1 MDDNTYPI
9 GKRASFIFPTGNSSA
24 RGCAV
29 TPTVLMLSFSLQFVG
44 KERKKHMTKGNRI
57 YKDRLFKFV
66 FNDKEKLL
74 SLYNALN
81 HSDYKDADALE
92 INTLEDFIY
101 MGMKN
106 DLSFILDSDMCLYEH
121 QSTFNPNMP
130 LRGLFYFA
138 DLLQQFVTEK
148 GYNIYSS
155 NLLTLPNPR
164 FVVFYNGDDTIPER
178 SILKLSD
185 AFENKEKSGC
195 LEVEALMLDVNVGK
209 NMELMQ
215 SCGYLQDY
223 TTFVG
228 KVKEYK
234 KQYSNLDVA
243 IDEAINYCME
253 HDIMK
258 ELLAKHKAEV
268 ARLIFREFDEAE
280 YMRQQE
286 KQKEAEIAVYKE
298 QLLQKDE
305 EITRQ
310 GEKLSQQSK
319 QLSQQSK
326 QLSQQSE
333 QLSQQSEQ
341 LSKQSKQLSKKE
353 EQLSQQSE
361 LLTQYKQIL
370 KEHGLLDAE

>member
-1 MDDNTYPI
+1 
-9 GKRASFIFPTGNSSA
+9 
-24 RGCAV
+24 
-29 TPTVLMLSFSLQFVG
+29 
-44 KERKKHMTKGNRI
+44 MTTGNRI

-185 AFENKEKSGC
+185 AFENKAKAGC

-209 NMELMQ
+209 NMELMK

-234 KQYSNLDVA
+234 KQYSDLDTA
-243 IDEAINYCME
+243 IDCAIDYCME
-253 HDIMK
+253 HNVMK
-258 ELLAKHKAEV
+258 ELLQKHKAEV

-280 YMRQQE
+280 YRRQQE
-286 KQKEAEIAVYKE
+286 KEKEAYKE
-298 QLLQKDE
+298 QIALQK
-305 EITRQ
+305 
-310 GEKLSQQSK
+310 
-319 QLSQQSK
+319 
-326 QLSQQSE
+326 E
-333 QLSQQSEQ
+333 QLSQ
-341 LSKQSKQLSKKE
+341 KD
-353 EQLSQQSE
+353 EQLSQKDEQLSQKDEQLSQKDEQLSQKDEQLSQKDEQLSQKEKE
-361 LLTQYKQIL
+361 LAEYRKLL
-370 KEHGLLDAE
+370 ANHGLLNSEA

>member
-1 MDDNTYPI
+1 MP
-9 GKRASFIFPTGNSSA
+9 
-24 RGCAV
+24 
-29 TPTVLMLSFSLQFVG
+29 
-44 KERKKHMTKGNRI
+44 KGNRI

-106 DLSFILDSDMCLYEH
+106 DLSFLLDSEMCLYEH
-121 QSTFNPNMP
+121 QSTYNPNMP

-138 DLLQQFVTEK
+138 DLLQQFVTKK

-155 NLLTLPNPR
+155 KLLKIPVPR
-164 FVVFYNGDDTIPER
+164 FVVFYNGDDSIPER

-185 AFENKEKSGC
+185 AFENKAKAGC
-195 LEVEALMLDVNVGK
+195 LEVEALLLDVNVGK
-209 NMELMQ
+209 NLDLMK
-215 SCGYLQDY
+215 SCRCLQEY

-234 KQYSNLDVA
+234 QKYSDLDVA
-243 IDEAINYCME
+243 IENAIDYCIR

-258 ELLAKHKAEV
+258 GFLRKHKAEV

-280 YMRQQE
+280 YMRLLE
-286 KQKEAEIAVYKE
+286 KEKEEEIAVYKE
-298 QLLQKDE
+298 QLLQKE
-305 EITRQ
+305 
-310 GEKLSQQSK
+310 K
-319 QLSQQSK
+319 QLSQKDK
-326 QLSQQSE
+326 QLE
-333 QLSQQSEQ
+333 KYRLM
-341 LSKQSKQLSKKE
+341 
-353 EQLSQQSE
+353 
-361 LLTQYKQIL
+361 L
-370 KEHGLLDAE
+370 KEHGLLEPEE

>member
-1 MDDNTYPI
+1 
-9 GKRASFIFPTGNSSA
+9 
-24 RGCAV
+24 
-29 TPTVLMLSFSLQFVG
+29 
-44 KERKKHMTKGNRI
+44 MTTGNRI

-280 YMRQQE
+280 YMRQLE
-286 KQKEAEIAVYKE
+286 KEKEATIAAYKE
-298 QLLQKDE
+298 KIALQEEQISQKDKELLQKA
-305 EITRQ
+305 
-310 GEKLSQQSK
+310 
-319 QLSQQSK
+319 
-326 QLSQQSE
+326 E
-333 QLSQQSEQ
+333 QLA
-341 LSKQSKQLSKKE
+341 K
-353 EQLSQQSE
+353 
-361 LLTQYKQIL
+361 YKL
-370 KEHGLLDAE
+370 MLEEHGIILSEE